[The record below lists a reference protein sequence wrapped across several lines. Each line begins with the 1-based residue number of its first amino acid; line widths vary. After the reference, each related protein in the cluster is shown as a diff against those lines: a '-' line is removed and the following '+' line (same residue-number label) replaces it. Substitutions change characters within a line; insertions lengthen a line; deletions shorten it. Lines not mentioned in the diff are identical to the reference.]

1 MANTRNFCDNEVAV
15 SDEQLCYIPCN
26 FCNIVLAVNVPC
38 SKLFDI
44 VKVKC
49 EYCNN
54 MWPVN
59 MGMVAGFHHPDQ
71 NHTSQDSSSRLD
83 DQVFFFTFITLI

>member
-1 MANTRNFCDNEVAV
+1 MANTSNFCNNEVAV

-26 FCNIVLAVNVPC
+26 FCNIVLAVSVPC

-59 MGMVAGFHHPDQ
+59 MGMVAGFHHPHP